1 MASMDIL
8 LMASDEAIGISPR
21 SIHGMLWLQTHF
33 ENEEWEALAD
43 DLVKLPKQDADAL
56 YEDAKAAGLALN
68 FLPALSIAT
77 N

>member
-1 MASMDIL
+1 MGS
-8 LMASDEAIGISPR
+8 EEGIGISPR
-21 SIHGMLWLQTHF
+21 SIHGILWLQTHF

-56 YEDAKAAGLALN
+56 YEYAKAAGLALN
-68 FLPALSIAT
+68 FIPSLSIAR